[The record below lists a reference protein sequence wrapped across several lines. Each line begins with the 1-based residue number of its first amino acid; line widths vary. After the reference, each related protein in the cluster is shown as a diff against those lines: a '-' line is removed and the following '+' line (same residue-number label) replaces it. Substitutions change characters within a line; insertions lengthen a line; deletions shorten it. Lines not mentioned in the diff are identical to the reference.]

1 MYFNFQ
7 TALTCII
14 CAPLIFGVVGY
25 KVLESVNSYIF
36 ELKKRK

>member
-1 MYFNFQ
+1 MYFNYQ

-25 KVLESVNSYIF
+25 KVYKAINKLS
-36 ELKKRK
+36 LKLRQ